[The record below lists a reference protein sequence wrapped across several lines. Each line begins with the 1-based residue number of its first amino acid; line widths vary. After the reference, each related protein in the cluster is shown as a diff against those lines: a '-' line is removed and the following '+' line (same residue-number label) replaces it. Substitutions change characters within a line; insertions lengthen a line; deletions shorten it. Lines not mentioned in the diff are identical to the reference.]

1 MNPAYTSQDTKQLMR
16 AVSRLR
22 RMLRL
27 RVRTTFPWEE
37 LPMAQV
43 EVMQRLNEEP
53 NLRISDLAAKHHLAK
68 NTVSTLIQRMV
79 LSGLVLREPM
89 PTDRRAVVLNLT
101 PLGAEKLAEWQS
113 VNEAVV
119 EDGLLG
125 LTEQERTLLFDATN
139 AIDKLASYL
148 DLTDA
153 PT

>member
-1 MNPAYTSQDTKQLMR
+1 MSAENASLETQRFMKS
-16 AVSRLR
+16 VSRLR

-101 PLGAEKLAEWQS
+101 SVGAEKLAEWQS

-125 LTEQERTLLFDATN
+125 LTEHERTLLFDATD

-148 DLTDA
+148 DLTDT